1 MRKTLL
7 FCAVAV
13 SSLALG
19 GPVFA
24 QDDQTQTHSTQPTTT
39 SSTSSSATVTGTVVS
54 SSDNE
59 LVIDTATGRQRF
71 VVVSGTSDIPS
82 NLSAGTQVTVEF
94 RTSGD
99 QHQVARVTASPR
111 GGASSTSSSSAMP
124 PSSTTSS
131 TTPSPA
137 DPTLGAQATR
147 DADRDADVTTDIDRD
162 RRAGV
167 ADTDAD
173 PDGDDA
179 LPATASPLG
188 LVGLFGLLSLGASA
202 ALRAWRRLS

>member
-1 MRKTLL
+1 
-7 FCAVAV
+7 
-13 SSLALG
+13 
-19 GPVFA
+19 VFA
-24 QDDQTQTHSTQPTTT
+24 QDDQTQTPSTQPTTT

-82 NLSAGTQVTVEF
+82 NLSAGTEVTVEF

-99 QHQVARVTASPR
+99 QHQVARVTAS
-111 GGASSTSSSSAMP
+111 
-124 PSSTTSS
+124 

-137 DPTLGAQATR
+137 DPTLSAQATR
-147 DADRDADVTTDIDRD
+147 DADRDTDVTTDIDRD

-167 ADTDAD
+167 ADRDAD

-188 LVGLFGLLSLGASA
+188 LVGLLGLLSLGASA